1 MGILYNTLIHLA
13 SFGATVTSFFS
24 PKMKLFVNGRKDV
37 FEKLQ
42 RQIAISDKTIW
53 VHCAS
58 LGEFEQG
65 VPIMEEIKKTKP
77 EYKIV
82 VSFFSPSGYEVKK
95 NSPIADVVAYL
106 PMDTPSNAKRF
117 IEAIHPSLAIF
128 VKYEIWP
135 NYLFELQKKKIPSI
149 LISALFRENQ
159 IFFKSYG
166 GFMRRALFT
175 FYKYFVQ
182 DENSKQLLNSIGL
195 KNVTISGDTRFD
207 RVSNQLTMNNTLPFA
222 RDFKGNSISIVCGST
237 WPEDETVLLDF
248 INSASE
254 EVKFIIAPHK
264 IESHKIEEFR
274 KRINKKTVLHSEKDD
289 VNLSEYNVLI
299 IDCIGLLSKLYSYA
313 DIAYVGG
320 AMGTT
325 GLHNILEPA
334 TFAIPIVI
342 GKNHG
347 KFPEAETLKKSGGL
361 FVVEDTEEC
370 TAILNKL
377 VLDGSLREEA
387 GKIAGIFIKQN
398 IGATSII
405 MESISSRI

>member
-342 GKNHG
+342 GKNYG

>member
-37 FEKLQ
+37 FEILQ
-42 RQIAISDKTIW
+42 RQIAVSDKTIW

-65 VPIMEEIKKTKP
+65 VPIMEEIKRTKP

-342 GKNHG
+342 GKNYD

>member
-1 MGILYNTLIHLA
+1 MA